1 MRLGFLLLLVMNI
14 SLLAAQQEKRI
25 WFNKPAT
32 FFEEAFPLGNGRIGA
47 MVYGNPV
54 TDKISLNE
62 ITLWGGYPK
71 NPNMNPEA
79 ASYIPKIREALFK
92 EDYKKADS
100 LTRFVQGYFSASYAP
115 FGNLQ
120 LQFDVQSPTNY
131 VRELDIENG
140 IASHKSKFYRL

>member
-1 MRLGFLLLLVMNI
+1 
-14 SLLAAQQEKRI
+14 
-25 WFNKPAT
+25 
-32 FFEEAFPLGNGRIGA
+32 

-100 LTRFVQGYFSASYAP
+100 LTRFVQGYFSKIYKRQKYYGTRLI
-115 FGNLQ
+115 FLIVTRGYNKENL
-120 LQFDVQSPTNY
+120 
-131 VRELDIENG
+131 
-140 IASHKSKFYRL
+140 